1 MSQVVS
7 CPKCFVRVSVSAS
20 QAGVRV
26 QCPKCQQSFLAPSR
40 LGAGGPPSGSA
51 GDDDDWLILDDLE
64 IGPQSDQI
72 PSSASDSTASD
83 SKGAIPTESK
93 LKSQQGSGPT
103 GSNFPQGSPLT
114 TDSQSSH
121 SDAKT
126 GTVPA
131 GSGSDEGSGP
141 TGNDSSQSSPLAT
154 DSQPSHSDAK
164 PGTAKPGTV
173 PAGSGADGAGDD
185 EDWLIFE
192 SDPGTGDEGSGT
204 AKPRSV
210 PAGSVPAGS
219 GSGEGSGPMGNEF
232 SQNAPL
238 ATGPQ
243 GSHPDTRPGS
253 VSQSEHALADRHAEL
268 PITDPLPAAAVNTPN
283 PPLFGANPGEPNLFA
298 DLPPIDP
305 IMPVES
311 PAQGTGDWASATAE
325 DTGADPFDLDDIQL
339 QALPDSPKVA
349 SPRST
354 PVNSPVADP
363 LLDEAFASPSLPST
377 SAEPPTAI
385 SPQAE
390 VHFTFSCPVCD
401 SRITAKRAN
410 EGDKLRC
417 SDCHSDLTIP
427 KPPPIKQA
435 KETSPSELESFAL
448 APESQI
454 SRGAENDPWVKN
466 ADQLLEEAA
475 KPESTKFVSLSAD
488 EDPEGG
494 WMHSIGIRMKDSG
507 VIAHLILLGAMMGAF
522 TFLATSIHW
531 LITVFT
537 LPIIFVILVIVLVA
551 SFAIMMATAN
561 GHDQIDEW
569 PTMDPSEWFDT
580 MGAVLSA
587 MAVTVAPIGL
597 LAFLFGFSNTLVLGL
612 SLAAMFSMFPIVLLS
627 MLDAQSM
634 TGIVSPT
641 VIKSINHRGEDWGTF
656 YLLSAFLLLV
666 TIGLL
671 VYLSGTSFGMGVFG
685 CLIVAVFFVYFTLLG
700 RLARGIQSVV
710 HFEPLGKSKED
721 EDQDDG

>member
-1 MSQVVS
+1 
-7 CPKCFVRVSVSAS
+7 
-20 QAGVRV
+20 
-26 QCPKCQQSFLAPSR
+26 
-40 LGAGGPPSGSA
+40 
-51 GDDDDWLILDDLE
+51 
-64 IGPQSDQI
+64 
-72 PSSASDSTASD
+72 
-83 SKGAIPTESK
+83 
-93 LKSQQGSGPT
+93 
-103 GSNFPQGSPLT
+103 
-114 TDSQSSH
+114 
-121 SDAKT
+121 
-126 GTVPA
+126 
-131 GSGSDEGSGP
+131 
-141 TGNDSSQSSPLAT
+141 
-154 DSQPSHSDAK
+154 
-164 PGTAKPGTV
+164 
-173 PAGSGADGAGDD
+173 
-185 EDWLIFE
+185 
-192 SDPGTGDEGSGT
+192 
-204 AKPRSV
+204 
-210 PAGSVPAGS
+210 
-219 GSGEGSGPMGNEF
+219 
-232 SQNAPL
+232 
-238 ATGPQ
+238 
-243 GSHPDTRPGS
+243 
-253 VSQSEHALADRHAEL
+253 
-268 PITDPLPAAAVNTPN
+268 
-283 PPLFGANPGEPNLFA
+283 
-298 DLPPIDP
+298 
-305 IMPVES
+305 MPVES
-311 PAQGTGDWASATAE
+311 PAQGSGDWASATAE
-325 DTGADPFDLDDIQL
+325 ETGADPFDLDDIQL

-494 WMHSIGIRMKDSG
+494 WMHSIGIRMKDPG

-656 YLLSAFLLLV
+656 YLLSAFMLLV

-671 VYLSGTSFGMGVFG
+671 VYLSGTSFGMAVFG